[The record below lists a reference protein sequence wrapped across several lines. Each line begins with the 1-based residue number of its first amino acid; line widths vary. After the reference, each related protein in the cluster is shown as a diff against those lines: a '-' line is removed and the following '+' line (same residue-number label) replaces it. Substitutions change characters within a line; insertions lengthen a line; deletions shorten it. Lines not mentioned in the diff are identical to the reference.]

1 MVPEVPLH
9 LVVTE
14 LKSLINGIECVCRC
28 STQLGSRQL
37 PLQSLSLIQV
47 CPFKEVLYYFTM
59 AARFDACYAYCRC
72 TNEME
77 CHKLNWL
84 VSIHS
89 TALHYNTYT
98 ILATQDEGC

>member
-1 MVPEVPLH
+1 M
-9 LVVTE
+9 E
-14 LKSLINGIECVCRC
+14 LNVYADAA
-28 STQLGSRQL
+28 
-37 PLQSLSLIQV
+37 LSWGLDSCPYRV

-59 AARFDACYAYCRC
+59 ATRFDACYAYCRC

-84 VSIHS
+84 ISIHS
-89 TALHYNTYT
+89 TALHYNTYA